1 MRVKAKKAAKE
12 KEEEEEEEK
21 LAQAKKAEK
30 VKRLEAAKEKE
41 EAAKKRE
48 DEKLARAKEA
58 EGAQRLEAAKNLKAE
73 KRKFE
78 LPHNTAPGVTK
89 KARQRRVRA
98 VGDRLMSDA
107 QTNTE
112 EQLKASKRAAIQFL
126 DSHASDMT
134 RDDEIPVL
142 LQKSLEWEDV
152 SGTEV
157 PFASHGSR

>member
-1 MRVKAKKAAKE
+1 MYCINKNHFHGVCAACLRV
-12 KEEEEEEEK
+12 
-21 LAQAKKAEK
+21 
-30 VKRLEAAKEKE
+30 
-41 EAAKKRE
+41 
-48 DEKLARAKEA
+48 DDDD
-58 EGAQRLEAAKNLKAE
+58 
-73 KRKFE
+73 FYS
-78 LPHNTAPGVTK
+78 
-89 KARQRRVRA
+89 
-98 VGDRLMSDA
+98 SDA

-112 EQLKASKRAAIQFL
+112 EQLKASKTAAIQFL